1 MNSAG
6 TLGNVVSPPLRRPIP
21 DCYKDEYERWLLEE
35 SGWTEYGW
43 DVSSEEESAL
53 ERGEVPAS
61 ACDDPSVLTLSSS
74 TRAQQTLQS
83 RDPQAEPSRVQTK
96 TPATDAAAFATTF
109 FDLANDIST
118 LPSDTAS
125 TCASASSA
133 NGLFSSTSVDVP
145 GPPSSATQ
153 TSMSMVFDPQEY
165 VFLPGENGWS
175 PSLGF
180 SPPPPSGDVS
190 VNICLPGTIPNVQ
203 SSSAPPGS
211 VMTSIGMT
219 GGGNTLL
226 PYSPSVT
233 PALSP
238 SGSSICSSED
248 FDLESELASGMIS
261 HYQSR
266 NALSAQA
273 LFQPPF
279 DEKKSNGPTIDAQ
292 FIVRPLSEGCSSPFL
307 FSAQYD
313 TTPMPMW
320 ASMLVS
326 KAESPAPVPSI
337 APMLTQAKELPT
349 VCAPIFLPDTSP
361 AKLRTKPNAKSKS
374 APGPSRT
381 QRSARA
387 APYHCRESSPMQK
400 KQSSRA
406 KKPRAENSGLTEEK
420 MFKCPEC
427 GYVQTPGPGAKR
439 SFKRHLEIHYKT
451 VEWRCRGVPQLD
463 GTYCGG
469 CDKVF
474 SRKDALIRHI
484 KHTDTGCVSDFEP
497 CEGFSDFDFDL
508 MFGDV

>member
-6 TLGNVVSPPLRRPIP
+6 TLGNVVSPSLRRRIP
-21 DCYKDEYERWLLEE
+21 DCYKDEYERWPLEE

-43 DVSSEEESAL
+43 DVSSEEEIAF

-61 ACDDPSVLTLSSS
+61 ACVDPSVLALSSS
-74 TRAQQTLQS
+74 AWPQHARQFMDLQS
-83 RDPQAEPSRVQTK
+83 EPSRVQTE
-96 TPATDAAAFATTF
+96 TPATDPAASENTF
-109 FDLANDIST
+109 FDLANDIGA

-125 TCASASSA
+125 TCALVSST

-145 GPPSSATQ
+145 GPSSFATRS
-153 TSMSMVFDPQEY
+153 SMSMVVDPQEY
-165 VFLPGENGWS
+165 MFLPGENGWS
-175 PSLGF
+175 PSLGL

-190 VNICLPGTIPNVQ
+190 VNICLPSTIPNVQ
-203 SSSAPPGS
+203 GTSAPPRT
-211 VMTSIGMT
+211 MTT
-219 GGGNTLL
+219 PTRRNTLL

-248 FDLESELASGMIS
+248 FDLESELASAMILR
-261 HYQSR
+261 YRSR

-273 LFQPPF
+273 LFQH
-279 DEKKSNGPTIDAQ
+279 EKKSNGPPIDTQ
-292 FIVRPLSEGCSSPFL
+292 FIVRPLFEGRSSPFL
-307 FSAQYD
+307 FTTQHG
-313 TTPMPMW
+313 TTPMPMQ
-320 ASMLVS
+320 ASMFAS
-326 KAESPAPVPSI
+326 NAKSPAPVSSI
-337 APMLTQAKELPT
+337 APMLIHAREVPT
-349 VCAPIFLPDTSP
+349 LCDPVFLPDMPP
-361 AKLRTKPNAKSKS
+361 ARSRAKPNAKSKS

-387 APYHCRESSPMQK
+387 TPYQCKESPPIQK
-400 KQSSRA
+400 KQTFRA
-406 KKPRAENSGLTEEK
+406 KQPREMNSDSTQGK
-420 MFKCPEC
+420 VFKCPEC
-427 GYVQTPGPGAKR
+427 RYVQTPGPGAKR

-508 MFGDV
+508 MFGDA

>member
-6 TLGNVVSPPLRRPIP
+6 TLGNVVSPSLHRPIP
-21 DCYKDEYERWLLEE
+21 ECYKDEYERWPLEE

-43 DVSSEEESAL
+43 DISSEEECAL

-61 ACDDPSVLTLSSS
+61 ACVDPSVLTLSSS
-74 TRAQQTLQS
+74 ARAQQTLQS
-83 RDPQAEPSRVQTK
+83 RDLQAGPSRVQTE
-96 TPATDAAAFATTF
+96 TPATDSAASGATF
-109 FDLANDIST
+109 FDLANDIGA
-118 LPSDTAS
+118 LPSDAAS
-125 TCASASSA
+125 TCASVSSTI
-133 NGLFSSTSVDVP
+133 GLFSSTSVDVP
-145 GPPSSATQ
+145 GPPSIATQ
-153 TSMSMVFDPQEY
+153 SSMSMVVDPQEY

-175 PSLGF
+175 PSLEM
-180 SPPPPSGDVS
+180 SLPPPSGDVS

-203 SSSAPPGS
+203 STSAPPRT
-211 VMTSIGMT
+211 VTTPMRR
-219 GGGNTLL
+219 NTLL

-248 FDLESELASGMIS
+248 FDLESELTSAMIFS
-261 HYQSR
+261 HYQFR

-279 DEKKSNGPTIDAQ
+279 DEKKSNGPPIDAQ
-292 FIVRPLSEGCSSPFL
+292 FIVRPLSEGRSSPFL
-307 FSAQYD
+307 FAAQHG
-313 TTPMPMW
+313 TTPMPMQ

-326 KAESPAPVPSI
+326 NAESPAPVSSI
-337 APMLTQAKELPT
+337 APMLIQARELPAL
-349 VCAPIFLPDTSP
+349 CAPVFLPDTPP
-361 AKLRTKPNAKSKS
+361 AKLRAKSNAKSKS

-387 APYHCRESSPMQK
+387 TPYRRRESPPIQK
-400 KQSSRA
+400 KQTSHA
-406 KKPRAENSGLTEEK
+406 KQPRETNSGLTQGK
-420 MFKCPEC
+420 VFKCPEC

-508 MFGDV
+508 MFGEA

>member
-1 MNSAG
+1 MDSAG

-21 DCYKDEYERWLLEE
+21 DCFKDEYERWSLEE

-43 DVSSEEESAL
+43 DVSSEEESAF

-61 ACDDPSVLTLSSS
+61 ACVDPSALTLSSS
-74 TRAQQTLQS
+74 ARAQQTLQS
-83 RDPQAEPSRVQTK
+83 RDLQAEPSRVQAK
-96 TPATDAAAFATTF
+96 TPATDPAALGTTF
-109 FDLANDIST
+109 FDLDIGT
-118 LPSDTAS
+118 LPSNTTS
-125 TCASASSA
+125 TCAAVSSA

-145 GPPSSATQ
+145 GPPSIATQ
-153 TSMSMVFDPQEY
+153 TSMSMVVDPQEY

-190 VNICLPGTIPNVQ
+190 VNICLPETIPNAQ
-203 SSSAPPGS
+203 STSTPPRA
-211 VMTSIGMT
+211 MTTPMGMK
-219 GGGNTLL
+219 GGRNTLF

-248 FDLESELASGMIS
+248 FDLESELASAMIS

-266 NALSAQA
+266 NSLSAQT

-279 DEKKSNGPTIDAQ
+279 DEKKSNSPTIDAQ
-292 FIVRPLSEGCSSPFL
+292 FIVRHLSEGGSSPFL
-307 FSAQYD
+307 FSAQYG
-313 TTPMPMW
+313 TTPMPMQ

-326 KAESPAPVPSI
+326 KAESPAPAPSI
-337 APMLTQAKELPT
+337 APMLTQARELPT
-349 VCAPIFLPDTSP
+349 LCVPVFLPDTPP
-361 AKLRTKPNAKSKS
+361 AKSRTKPNGKSKL

-387 APYHCRESSPMQK
+387 APYHCRESPPIQK
-400 KQSSRA
+400 NQSSRA
-406 KKPRAENSGLTEEK
+406 KQPRAENSGLTQGK

-474 SRKDALIRHI
+474 SRKDALIRHV

-508 MFGDV
+508 MFGDA